1 MVQFSPDSMHILLYI
16 HAAFCMYSTI
26 SNHLQSAWPS
36 QLQICGQPIS
46 SVTQYA
52 VRAERIPIHGGPHT
66 NGKNMNFNWWIYK
79 FWVWG
84 RQHIKFACGAQGIMT
99 KFVFFIKIKNQT
111 SFWRWIGKCKK
122 LFSLLTKD
130 EHLFLY
136 QQLWKNSVALWYSVV
151 HNINIAII
159 FTGFIVFVWVQVQ
172 IFHIYVAL
180 KRVHLNS
187 TLVVL
192 EILQ

>member
-79 FWVWG
+79 FWVWD

-99 KFVFFIKIKNQT
+99 KFVLFFYQDKKPNQFLTMDRKMFKNYLVCVQKTNICSYTNNYGKIVSLCGIQ
-111 SFWRWIGKCKK
+111 
-122 LFSLLTKD
+122 LFT
-130 EHLFLY
+130 
-136 QQLWKNSVALWYSVV
+136 
-151 HNINIAII
+151 I
-159 FTGFIVFVWVQVQ
+159 
-172 IFHIYVAL
+172 
-180 KRVHLNS
+180 
-187 TLVVL
+187 
-192 EILQ
+192 